1 MVRILRAYG
10 VPPNL
15 LRAIDTM
22 NAGTSARVV
31 TPDGNS
37 EEFDIWAGVMQ
48 GDRRAGS
55 GLHSKTK
62 EVKRHPKIVL
72 TDLDYANDI

>member
-48 GDRRAGS
+48 GDTLAPFLKGR
-55 GLHSKTK
+55 
-62 EVKRHPKIVL
+62 EQ
-72 TDLDYANDI
+72 DLGFTLKPRKSSDTRK